1 MKWSDYCSP
10 LAYKPGEPYKL
21 IAEASVDNFSSLGIA
36 FMEDRLQ
43 MDNGMVPHKIVCKY
57 FHKLFL
63 MVEHG
68 FFHGYFRTV
77 RIVFIPT

>member
-21 IAEASVDNFSSLGIA
+21 IAEASVDNFSNLGIA
-36 FMEDRLQ
+36 FMEDRLE

-57 FHKLFL
+57 LHELFF
-63 MVEHG
+63 MVERVCFMVILG
-68 FFHGYFRTV
+68 LC
-77 RIVFIPT
+77 I